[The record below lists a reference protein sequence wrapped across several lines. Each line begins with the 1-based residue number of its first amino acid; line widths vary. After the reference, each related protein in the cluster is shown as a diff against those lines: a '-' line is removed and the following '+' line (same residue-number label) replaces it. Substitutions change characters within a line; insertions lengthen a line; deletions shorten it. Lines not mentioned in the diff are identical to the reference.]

1 MSHKHAAVLRSIF
14 QDPLPANLQWREIES
29 LLNNLG
35 AEISPGHG
43 ARFKVLLNG
52 VEGTLHHPH
61 HGNTMSRQDLKVLRE
76 YLGHAGVSPSVYEVA
91 DG

>member
-43 ARFKVLLNG
+43 ARFKVVLNG

-61 HGNTMSRQDLKVLRE
+61 HGNTMSRQDLRCCASTSATRASA
-76 YLGHAGVSPSVYEVA
+76 LGYEVA

>member
-43 ARFKVLLNG
+43 ARFRSCL
-52 VEGTLHHPH
+52 T
-61 HGNTMSRQDLKVLRE
+61 
-76 YLGHAGVSPSVYEVA
+76 A
-91 DG
+91 